1 MADTYTGR
9 LGNCS
14 LVSPY
19 LVPTR
24 EGMRALT
31 ALAREGIDITI
42 LTNSLEAIDAAIVHA
57 GY

>member
-1 MADTYTGR
+1 
-9 LGNCS
+9 
-14 LVSPY
+14 
-19 LVPTR
+19 VPTR